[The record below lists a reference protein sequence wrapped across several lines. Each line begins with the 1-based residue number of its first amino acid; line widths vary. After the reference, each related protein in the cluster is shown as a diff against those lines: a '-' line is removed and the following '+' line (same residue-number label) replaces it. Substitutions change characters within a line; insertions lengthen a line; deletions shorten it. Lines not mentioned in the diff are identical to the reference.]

1 MQISFKDFKD
11 KYLPKKYT
19 CLGDKIMPT
28 IKIEDVS
35 KNAKSLVLI
44 IDDPDAVGNKTFI
57 HIILFNIDPNALEIS
72 SSTKGI
78 YGVNEL
84 NEKKYCPACPPKNSG
99 THRYFFKVYALDK
112 ILDLKEGIKKD
123 VLEKEMKDHIIE
135 KKELIAL
142 FSQD

>member
-1 MQISFKDFKD
+1 MEISFKDFEGN
-11 KYLPKKYT
+11 YLPKKYT
-19 CLGDKIMPT
+19 CLGEKKLPV

-35 KNAKSLVLI
+35 SNAKSLALI
-44 IDDPDAVGNKTFI
+44 IDDPDAVGNKTFV
-57 HIILFNIDPNALEIS
+57 HMVLFNIDPAVFEIN

-78 YGVNEL
+78 YGINDT

-99 THRYFFKVYALDK
+99 THRYFFKLYALDK
-112 ILDLKEGIKKD
+112 VLDLKEGISKD
-123 VLEKEMKDHIIE
+123 NLENAIKNHVIE